1 MIKKFNIVTT
11 KSDLTKI
18 VENGCIICK
27 GNYFKYLSV
36 KDTYVCE
43 KCKSSYAIDNK
54 GIINM
59 LLEIGE
65 IRIYKGRTGLIDDVK
80 VDRIIDTKVIKDNRP
95 KVKKRVSNR

>member
-1 MIKKFNIVTT
+1 MIKKLNIITT
-11 KSDLTKI
+11 RSDLTKI

-27 GNYFKYLSV
+27 GIYFKYLSV

-59 LLEIGE
+59 LLEDGE

-80 VDRIIDTKVIKDNRP
+80 VDRVIETRVIKDNRP
-95 KVKKRVSNR
+95 KVKKKVSNR

>member
-1 MIKKFNIVTT
+1 MIKKFNIITT
-11 KSDLTKI
+11 KNDLTKI

-59 LLEIGE
+59 LLEGGE
-65 IRIYKGRTGLIDDVK
+65 IRLYKGRTGLIDDVK
-80 VDRIIDTKVIKDNRP
+80 VDKVIEAKVIKDNRP